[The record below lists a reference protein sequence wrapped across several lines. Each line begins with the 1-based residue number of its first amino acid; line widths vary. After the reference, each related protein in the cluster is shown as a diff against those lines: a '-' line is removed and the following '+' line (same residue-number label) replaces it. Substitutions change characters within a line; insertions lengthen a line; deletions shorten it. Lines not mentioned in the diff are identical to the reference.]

1 METTA
6 TILPA
11 EWTRQSGVQLTWP
24 HAATDWAYMLDEVQT
39 CFLHIAR
46 EIAARELLL
55 IVTPEPEEVK
65 RQIADTV
72 RMDNVRFVQCP
83 TNDTWARDH
92 GAITL
97 LSEAG
102 PTHQRYLGTRSW
114 RHHPVE

>member
-1 METTA
+1 MMETTA

-65 RQIADTV
+65 RQISDTV
-72 RMDNVRFVQCP
+72 NMETYASYNAQP
-83 TNDTWARDH
+83 TIRGHATMAP
-92 GAITL
+92 L
-97 LSEAG
+97 LCSMLTNLFCSISNSTAG
-102 PTHQRYLGTRSW
+102 D
-114 RHHPVE
+114 